1 MSGSAIEDIRAT
13 WGCRRVFSPG
23 AAKLILI
30 FRSRVKPKNQ
40 KYFAFAVRQISGLN
54 LPVSPGKRGGSR
66 SSRNARWDAV
76 DVDVPTTN
84 GTEAYGEVVWS

>member
-1 MSGSAIEDIRAT
+1 MGLPS
-13 WGCRRVFSPG
+13 RVFPG
-23 AAKLILI
+23 VAKLILI

-40 KYFAFAVRQISGLN
+40 KYFAFVVGQISGLN
-54 LPVSPGKRGGSR
+54 LPVSPDKRGGSR